1 MSAQNDY
8 YAANMMIV
16 DLVILDDV
24 YDPITINQVLSD
36 LDLETESPTIVLTQL
51 MAQLQGWDDGMTHR
65 MMERLLDGSKYKD
78 FPNMK
83 ARNLEDYVTRSRLSL
98 IPLLTHF
105 HMDDIDTRLKR
116 HDSINKRY
124 I

>member
-1 MSAQNDY
+1 MNDF

-16 DLVILDDV
+16 DLVIMDDV

-51 MAQLQGWDDGMTHR
+51 MAGLQGWDDGMTHR
-65 MMERLLDGSKYKD
+65 MMERLLDGTKYKE

-83 ARNLEDYVTRSRLSL
+83 ARDLQYYVTRTRLSL

-105 HMDDIDTRLKR
+105 HMDDIDNRIKR

>member
-1 MSAQNDY
+1 MKDY

-16 DLVILDDV
+16 DLVITDDV

-36 LDLETESPTIVLTQL
+36 LDLEVESPTVVLTQL
-51 MAQLQGWDDGMTHR
+51 MGQLQGWDEGMNFR
-65 MMERLLDGSKYKD
+65 MMERLLDGTKYND

-83 ARNLEDYVTRSRLSL
+83 ARGLQEYVTSTRLIR
-98 IPLLTHF
+98 IPLMTHF
-105 HMDDIDTRLKR
+105 HMDDIDNRVKR